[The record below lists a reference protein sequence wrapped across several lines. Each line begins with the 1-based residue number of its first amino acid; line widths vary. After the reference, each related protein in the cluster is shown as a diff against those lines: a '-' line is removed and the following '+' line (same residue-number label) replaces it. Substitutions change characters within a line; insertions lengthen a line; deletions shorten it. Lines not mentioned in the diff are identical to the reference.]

1 MERYL
6 FKTLA
11 RWVSAR
17 FPTTGM
23 PVSISFCAAS
33 WSRMKRSHC
42 VELHTTTLGWDMV
55 NLSQSWPMEKS
66 YNLKQNHEIGC
77 LKTRILYHPYKEYP
91 QTLGTL
97 SSSQNRSRK
106 SPWDFET
113 YAWWG
118 DFASLCC
125 FYFSVVPATPGYP
138 HIRKHQHVTQYQAW
152 GLFNPNLDKSWMQ
165 KYHGDFW
172 NRVKISGKNMEF
184 SGC

>member
-33 WSRMKRSHC
+33 WSHMKRSHC

-91 QTLGTL
+91 QTLGAL
-97 SSSQNRSRK
+97 SSLQNK
-106 SPWDFET
+106 VENHLET
-113 YAWWG
+113 LKLMHGGG

-138 HIRKHQHVTQYQAW
+138 HIRNPVSSLRFVRPQSTQK
-152 GLFNPNLDKSWMQ
+152 LDAKISWRYL
-165 KYHGDFW
+165 K
-172 NRVKISGKNMEF
+172 SGKN
-184 SGC
+184 